1 MVQQPPVG
9 QGLLSIEDHN
19 YTDTPHLVGLLWSSY
34 QPDAEISGNSQHY
47 KKQTSTQWDSNLQ
60 SQQASSS
67 GTLES
72 LVFWCPRQQKIG
84 PSISKITNSQGIKL
98 FIEFPFIWHHLKFIE
113 CRK

>member
-9 QGLLSIEDHN
+9 QGLLIIEDDN

-34 QPDAEISGNSQHY
+34 QPHAEVSGNTQHY
-47 KKQTSTQWDSNLQ
+47 KKQTSTQQDSNLQ

-67 GTLES
+67 GALES

-84 PSISKITNSQGIKL
+84 PSI
-98 FIEFPFIWHHLKFIE
+98 
-113 CRK
+113 